1 MPNILKGVTQY
12 EKHRVTPHQ
21 TQFSKHQRGYLEA
34 IKICCATECKPQ
46 SSFKLQIILN

>member
-34 IKICCATECKPQ
+34 IKILLCHRMQTTV
-46 SSFKLQIILN
+46 FF